1 MYRVFNM
8 GIGLVGIVPAE
19 RVGEAI
25 GTVPEAVVIGEIVP
39 RGGGPAVR
47 LLGLAA

>member
-25 GTVPEAVVIGEIVP
+25 RTVPEAVVIGEIVP
-39 RGGGPAVR
+39 RGGETAVR